1 MDSADDLVGMLQT
14 LGTEDRPVLM
24 QRLMELCPDL
34 SPEAAQFFLEANNW
48 NLAEAA
54 GSYFE
59 QGGSRAVVT
68 QAQPEAELVCD
79 VTFGDGE
86 PVPPDTIFDKTWRLR
101 NVGQEAWPRN
111 TLLVFAQG
119 DRIQLE
125 NEIRVPSLA
134 PGQAVDLTV
143 KMQSPKEP
151 GQYAASFRLCQNNGY
166 RAYFGEPIWVV
177 VTVDDAGT
185 LPLLQQM
192 AATSFN
198 MNGHSQETS
207 HTAVFSYPSQGPVGG
222 PAQQQQHPSLLNT
235 YQQPTMAPGS
245 WSLSNHTFGNSPSRQ
260 YTQQDDQSMD
270 T

>member
-134 PGQAVDLTV
+134 PGQVSVNVARYSSHFYSWLCWPAVLMESCRVDERTPQL
-143 KMQSPKEP
+143 SPLK
-151 GQYAASFRLCQNNGY
+151 
-166 RAYFGEPIWVV
+166 
-177 VTVDDAGT
+177 
-185 LPLLQQM
+185 
-192 AATSFN
+192 
-198 MNGHSQETS
+198 
-207 HTAVFSYPSQGPVGG
+207 SQG
-222 PAQQQQHPSLLNT
+222 STLL
-235 YQQPTMAPGS
+235 
-245 WSLSNHTFGNSPSRQ
+245 LSACVRT
-260 YTQQDDQSMD
+260 MD
-270 T
+270 TALTLASQFGWL